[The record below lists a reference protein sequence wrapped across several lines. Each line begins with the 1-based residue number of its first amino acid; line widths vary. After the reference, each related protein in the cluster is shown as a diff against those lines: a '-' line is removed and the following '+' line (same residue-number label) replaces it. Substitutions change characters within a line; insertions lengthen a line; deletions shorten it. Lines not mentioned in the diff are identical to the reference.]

1 MKLIERFYKLR
12 DLYTNKFIKKQ
23 GFDKRDVYWI
33 GEGLCSILSCN
44 EEYYFNFLEIA
55 HDVECNIE
63 TGFILEWFS
72 YVIDAKLKNENAK
85 LITYIEYIHGTRYE
99 K

>member
-1 MKLIERFYKLR
+1 MKPIERFYKLR
-12 DLYTNKFIKKQ
+12 DLYTTKFIKKQ

-33 GEGLCSILSCN
+33 GEGIYSVLSCN

-55 HDVECNIE
+55 HDIESNIE
-63 TGFILEWFS
+63 PGFILEWFG
-72 YVIDAKLKNENAK
+72 YVIDAKLKDEN
-85 LITYIEYIHGTRYE
+85 LNTITYIEYIHGTRYE